1 MYFITSCKKGR
12 GYSDYV
18 ILILLEINVSPGI
31 NPTLQ
36 PCSSCL
42 ASHESEIYFICIS
55 VFPVYFLYNYR
66 QCRNSFFWW
75 EQFHK
80 LHQCLQSIPY
90 SYWTSTDH
98 CCLIFVYNYPISL
111 LVRKQCFIHQ
121 HYHRSWDV

>member
-55 VFPVYFLYNYR
+55 AMSMIDLSFLYVR
-66 QCRNSFFWW
+66 TSFTDIYILYSGSY
-75 EQFHK
+75 K
-80 LHQCLQSIPY
+80 LAVRLNVCGCKKFSKDCLECTVLQ
-90 SYWTSTDH
+90 
-98 CCLIFVYNYPISL
+98 L
-111 LVRKQCFIHQ
+111 
-121 HYHRSWDV
+121 